1 MYASNHLN
9 EKDRTRAIRAVT
21 HHPVTITLSQS
32 QYDTLPNN
40 EPCQIII
47 PNSLPINIKVRTAL
61 KERHLEVIRGFS
73 NERKSYTPTMVEV
86 TPERITIN
94 LKPYHQ

>member
-9 EKDRTRAIRAVT
+9 EQDRIRVIRPVT

-32 QYDTLPNN
+32 QYDNLPNN

-47 PNSLPINIKVRTAL
+47 PNSLPINTKVRTAL
-61 KERHLEVIRGFS
+61 KERYLEVIRGFS
-73 NERKSYTPTMVEV
+73 NERKPYTPTMVEV
-86 TPERITIN
+86 TPEIITIN
-94 LKPYHQ
+94 LKPYQQ